1 MAVKGIIVSDLDLG
15 PNTDC
20 PGDAEKK
27 LFRSYYFGAIF
38 KEKNFLGKV

>member
-20 PGDAEKK
+20 PGDAEKNC
-27 LFRSYYFGAIF
+27 LEVITS
-38 KEKNFLGKV
+38 EQFLKRKIS